1 MLGTERCASIESAI
15 AEIARSGYPEATS
28 TGFGSRL
35 RRPFNQRHR
44 CLSRPQRVTSSR
56 DSVTAYDGV
65 TYWYRNSVATARP
78 PVAAPP
84 AGRSTSTSV
93 LDRDLKLVALKENPV
108 FVPTA

>member
-65 TYWYRNSVATARP
+65 TFCIEIACYRSTAGHG
-78 PVAAPP
+78 P
-84 AGRSTSTSV
+84 AGRSFNIHVRS
-93 LDRDLKLVALKENPV
+93 
-108 FVPTA
+108 